1 MEIPLKSQPKVSTVN
16 LIDDSKFRIENKNNE
31 RSSDNRGSQ
40 LTQEGQGQQKHQH
53 VHHHHH
59 QQSRPDMQPYDSHQ
73 PPLQY
78 SKTRHAS
85 IAAPPTTGF
94 RKSEYRRSRGFSE
107 TEKNN
112 FDSET
117 GHRIYQDGTI
127 RPQTSRQDSSSDFQ
141 QQTDNGN
148 DATGSNK
155 LHALSHDSS
164 IDVMSYTRGL
174 EDEYIPGLDF
184 SDMIY
189 KWNNSNNSDLDLS
202 RTRTTT
208 STMSTQSNTPRSHN
222 ASYLDLNLLHAQ
234 VAPQPIRH
242 NSQIPSKQSF
252 SKLHDYM
259 KMKRPGNESQMAGS
273 RDTEVMKLKQL
284 TEQVETPGHSP
295 KRETSGSGL
304 PMRKSKKLKSSST
317 TSDLQPSSAGA
328 GAGAGAGGA
337 DVDFEAI
344 LHSLPPNFTDLP
356 YSQRKKIVRNFSESV
371 DYSQFSLFA
380 KNYLNGGGAFGS
392 FGSGKTPKSDGGF
405 GSGSNENS
413 LTRRSRV
420 GSVNT
425 LAGRLLART
434 STTDIKKLQEMSQK
448 YNVDERGAIVMDHE
462 LGKCIGYGAWGT
474 IRECVDKNGNIRAM
488 KIVRSKRGFNNS
500 VPGSRR
506 NSRIDMPNETTNP
519 KVLEVFRKEIS
530 IWKQLHHENI
540 LPLIDHCETE
550 DTIFCLMDRIEGG
563 TLFDVVTMW
572 GQFNGGLHTHTGPI
586 HFSIAKQK
594 QRLNEI
600 IDYTRQIVTA
610 LLYMH
615 EEKGI
620 VHGDIKLEN
629 VLVRKDNDHCK
640 MILCDFG
647 MARIYSMR
655 VSRKNSIK
663 YPLKKTGSSR
673 RRSPPP
679 PTSSPQLLSSEDD
692 NDDNDVL
699 MIRSKSSNTENRK
712 PYPGNGNGNN
722 ARRLDYLIDNG
733 SQVGVSNFF
742 KTHGPSI
749 QSVHLTPVTSEGIS
763 PTTSDHKLNQS
774 VRGTNSND
782 SFEFSKKWLTSQANK
797 DNGGVNGNDSCGG
810 GGGGGGGVDA
820 DLPHSHI
827 GSLPYASPELLQ
839 PSPPPLGPSADI
851 WALGVLMYALCVGKL
866 PFQHQYEPRL
876 RAMITAGKYN
886 KSELRKACLMEWVL
900 NDESR
905 DKEEQR
911 EKGSKES
918 LNKINEDDDGRQ
930 APNEDR
936 ENEEDS
942 IPAALSMQSPS
953 IVDLKRKEELI
964 QLHDDWKLYKQEQS
978 FPEFAK
984 VHDIIEGCLEIN
996 ITKRWDTQMIHD
1008 YLR

>member
-16 LIDDSKFRIENKNNE
+16 LIDDSKFQTEQKNHD
-31 RSSDNRGSQ
+31 RSSNNQNSKV
-40 LTQEGQGQQKHQH
+40 TTTHET
-53 VHHHHH
+53 
-59 QQSRPDMQPYDSHQ
+59 
-73 PPLQY
+73 PLQLSQRPQQHPHHSNQPALQY
-78 SKTRHAS
+78 LKTRHAS
-85 IAAPPTTGF
+85 VAGPFVRQETTQANPAPVPTPTTGF

-127 RPQTSRQDSSSDFQ
+127 RPQTVRQDSSSEFQ
-141 QQTDNGN
+141 QNDNE
-148 DATGSNK
+148 GSNK
-155 LHALSHDSS
+155 LHARSHDSS
-164 IDVMSYTRGL
+164 IDVMTYTKGL

-184 SDMIY
+184 SDMVY
-189 KWNNSNNSDLDLS
+189 KWNSNNHSELDLT

-208 STMSTQSNTPRSHN
+208 STASAYTTQSNTPRSHN

-259 KMKRPGNESQMAGS
+259 KTKQRPGQEGHGTAGS
-273 RDTEVMKLKQL
+273 KDTDVMTLKKL
-284 TEQVETPGHSP
+284 TEHVETPSHSP
-295 KRETSGSGL
+295 KREPSGSGL
-304 PMRKSKKLKSSST
+304 LMRRSKKHKTSST
-317 TSDLQPSSAGA
+317 ALDSQASSTG
-328 GAGAGAGGA
+328 

-356 YSQRKKIVRNFSESV
+356 YSQRKKVVRNLSESV

-405 GSGSNENS
+405 GSGSNDNS
-413 LTRRSRV
+413 FGKRQRV

-434 STTDIKKLQEMSQK
+434 STTDIKKLQEMNQK

-474 IRECVDKNGNIRAM
+474 IRECFDKKGNIRAM
-488 KIVRSKRGFNNS
+488 KIVKSTRDFDFSC
-500 VPGSRR
+500 PGSRR
-506 NSRIDMPNETTNP
+506 NSRVDMPKVATNP
-519 KVLEVFRKEIS
+519 KVLEVFKKEIS
-530 IWKQLHHENI
+530 IWKQLQHENI
-540 LPLIDHCETE
+540 LPLIDHYETE

-563 TLFDVVTMW
+563 TLFDVVTVW
-572 GQFNGGLHTHTGPI
+572 GVFNGGLHTQSGPI
-586 HFSIAKQK
+586 NFLIEKQK

-600 IDYTRQIVTA
+600 IDYTRQIATA

-629 VLVRKDNDHCK
+629 VLVRREEDGQCK

-655 VSRKNSIK
+655 ISRKNSMK
-663 YPLKKTGSSR
+663 HPMKMGRSNSR
-673 RRSPPP
+673 RRSPP
-679 PTSSPQLLSSEDD
+679 TSSPHQSLSPKDDDEDD
-692 NDDNDVL
+692 DMDSL

-712 PYPGNGNGNN
+712 PYPGGGYGAN
-722 ARRLDYLIDNG
+722 ARTLDYLINDD
-733 SQVGVSNFF
+733 SQVGIANFF

-763 PTTSDHKLNQS
+763 PTASDRTLNQP
-774 VRGTNSND
+774 VRNTSNHD
-782 SFEFSKKWLTSQANK
+782 FFEFSKKWLTSQANN
-797 DNGGVNGNDSCGG
+797 DNGKNNSP
-810 GGGGGGGVDA
+810 GGVDA

-839 PSPPPLGPSADI
+839 PSPPPLGPLADV
-851 WALGVLMYALCVGKL
+851 WALGVLMYAMCVGKL

-886 KSELRKACLMEWVL
+886 KAELRKACLMEWVL
-900 NDESR
+900 KEELKSGKELR
-905 DKEEQR
+905 DKS
-911 EKGSKES
+911 SKES
-918 LNKINEDDDGRQ
+918 LNRIDEGDSEGDTDSGSTEKDKEEDK
-930 APNEDR
+930 
-936 ENEEDS
+936 EEDS
-942 IPAALSMQSPS
+942 IPAALLMQSPS
-953 IVDLKRKEELI
+953 IVNLERQKELN
-964 QLHDDWKLYKQEQS
+964 QLYEDWKLYKLSQA
-978 FPEFAK
+978 FPEFTK
-984 VHDIIEGCLEIN
+984 IYDVIEGCLETN
-996 ITKRWDTQMIHD
+996 ITKRWDTQMIYD
-1008 YLR
+1008 YLS